1 VHGAISKC
9 PLLSACWMGAICWV
23 ETGRCCLLA
32 ALGLNARLLVVAK
45 LHRWL
50 DAAAGGSRSPSRGG
64 SRWQVVTWRE
74 ETHGRR
80 QL

>member
-1 VHGAISKC
+1 MPPAQCLLDGGN
-9 PLLSACWMGAICWV
+9 LLSRPAGAACSCCCWL
-23 ETGRCCLLA
+23 RS
-32 ALGLNARLLVVAK
+32 RLLVVAK